1 MFRRFLLNTP
11 ALVLASILLIVPAGL
26 EVWAFYPDFAS
37 WTRILLQRH
46 DPRADLWRRWA
57 THYDGLFGMLPP
69 PASVGIQYQGEH
81 AAGVSLQK
89 SQAGFTASSR
99 FVLAQSH
106 PGVVFTL
113 DEGARQQL
121 LNGFESRSPEDIWA
135 LMKSGLYAGHIHI
148 WNDTDMDRLHRGGYL
163 LLMRAIDTHPD
174 ELDWK
179 TVKQM
184 LGEPAN

>member
-11 ALVLASILLIVPAGL
+11 ALVLGCLLLIVPAGL

-37 WTRILLQRH
+37 WTRILFERP
-46 DPRADLWRRWA
+46 DPRAALWQRWA
-57 THYDGLFGMLPP
+57 AHYEGLFGMLPA
-69 PASVGIQYQGEH
+69 PASVGIQYQGERS
-81 AAGVSLQK
+81 AGISLQK
-89 SQAGFTASSR
+89 TSAGFTASPR

-106 PGVVFTL
+106 PGIVFTL
-113 DEGARQQL
+113 DKNAREQL
-121 LNGFESRSPEDIWA
+121 LNGFESRPPGDIWA

-148 WNDTDMDRLHRGGYL
+148 WNDTDLDRLHRGGYL

-174 ELDWK
+174 GLDWK
-179 TVKQM
+179 TVKQK